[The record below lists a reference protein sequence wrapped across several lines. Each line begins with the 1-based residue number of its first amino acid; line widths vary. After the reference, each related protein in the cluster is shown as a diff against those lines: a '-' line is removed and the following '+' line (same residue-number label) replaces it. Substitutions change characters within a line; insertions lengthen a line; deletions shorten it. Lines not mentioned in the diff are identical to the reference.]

1 MKRPL
6 ALLISTGVAAFTL
19 MAVLAVAAPRL
30 GSAPSTAT
38 VAPNVI
44 YMTATPPPTSQAQS
58 GAQEGPFVGSFGE
71 EGEGGEHEDREHE
84 GAEVEFA
91 GTVEAITVQS
101 WTINGQTV
109 WITEQTK
116 IKAGIQVG
124 DFVKVHAV
132 AGEDGVLLARE
143 IEAQD

>member
-1 MKRPL
+1 MKRPM
-6 ALLISTGVAAFTL
+6 ALLMSTGVAAFTL
-19 MAVLAVAAPRL
+19 IAVLAVAAPRL
-30 GSAPSTAT
+30 GSAPSTAPA
-38 VAPNVI
+38 APNVI
-44 YMTATPPPTSQAQS
+44 YMTATPPPTAQIQS
-58 GAQEGPFVGSFGE
+58 GGGGGPFVGSFGE
-71 EGEGGEHEDREHE
+71 DGEGDGHE

-91 GTVEAITVQS
+91 GQVEAISVQS
-101 WTINGQTV
+101 WTVNGQTV
-109 WITEQTK
+109 WVTDQTK

>member
-1 MKRPL
+1 MKRPM

-38 VAPNVI
+38 AAPNVI
-44 YMTATPPPTSQAQS
+44 YMTATPPPTAQIQS
-58 GAQEGPFVGSFGE
+58 GGGEGLFVGSFGE
-71 EGEGGEHEDREHE
+71 DGEGGEHE
-84 GAEVEFA
+84 GVEVEFA
-91 GTVEAITVQS
+91 GTVEAISVQS
-101 WTINGQTV
+101 WTVNGQTV
-109 WITEQTK
+109 WVTEQTK

-124 DFVKVHAV
+124 DFVKVQAV

-143 IEAQD
+143 IEPQD